1 MSEHVEIQNKQY
13 PVAQA
18 GEESIHWLDVCAA
31 LVRQRKIIIIIP
43 LVTTVLAFTA
53 SLLITPKYVS
63 TAVIMPP
70 QQQSS
75 SVSAMLGQLGGL
87 ASAAGS
93 IAGLKNPNDLYVGML
108 QSRTI
113 SDNLIERYKLQER
126 YNKDTLDET
135 REKLAKVRFVSNGKD
150 GLIGVSVEDKDP
162 KFAAELANAHV
173 TELAVLT
180 KGLAITEAARRRVFF
195 EKQLKAAKEEL
206 ANAEVAMR
214 KMQETTGMLQLEG
227 QVKGLIA
234 NEAQL
239 QGTIAAKSVQLQSM
253 RSFATANNPDYL
265 RLQEEMRGLQGQLE
279 KLQKGQTRAGDVM
292 IPSGKIPE
300 VGVEYIRTLR
310 DVKYYET
317 IFELLAKQYELA
329 KIDEAKDSSMIQQ
342 LDLAVPAQE
351 KIKPKPIPMTI
362 AGFSGGLILAILIAV
377 LRDGY
382 LTSRRNEKS
391 NTRWLKI
398 RDAWKNKS

>member
-1 MSEHVEIQNKQY
+1 MSEHVEIQKKQY
-13 PVAQA
+13 PVVQV
-18 GEESIHWLDVCAA
+18 EEDGIHFLDVCAM
-31 LVRQRKIIIIIP
+31 LVRQRKLIIIFP
-43 LVTTVLAFTA
+43 LVTGALALVA
-53 SLLITPKYVS
+53 SMLMTPKYVS

-113 SDNLIERYKLQER
+113 TDNLIQKFKLQER

-135 REKLAKVRFVSNGKD
+135 REKLAKVRGVSNGKD

-173 TELAVLT
+173 AELADLT
-180 KGLAITEAARRRVFF
+180 KGLAITEASRRRVFF
-195 EKQLKAAKEEL
+195 EKQLKSAKDEL

-214 KMQETTGMLQLEG
+214 TMQETTGMLQLEG

-239 QGTIAAKSVQLQSM
+239 QGTIAAKNVQLQSM
-253 RSFATANNPDYL
+253 RSFATANNPDYM
-265 RLQEEMRGLQGQLE
+265 RLQEELRGLQGQLG
-279 KLQKGQTRAGDVM
+279 KLQRGQGRAGDVM

-300 VGVEYIRTLR
+300 VGVEYVRTLR

-342 LDLAVPAQE
+342 LDIAVPAQE
-351 KIKPKPIPMTI
+351 RSKPKPVPMTVT
-362 AGFSGGLILAILIAV
+362 GFLGGAVLAILFAI

-382 LTSRRNEKS
+382 LSSRRNEKNNS
-391 NTRWLKI
+391 RWLKV
-398 RDAWKNKS
+398 RDAWKNKL

>member
-13 PVAQA
+13 SVVQVEDE
-18 GEESIHWLDVCAA
+18 GIHLLDVCAA
-31 LVRQRKIIIIIP
+31 LVRQRKIIFILP
-43 LVTTVLAFTA
+43 LVIGALALTA
-53 SLLITPKYVS
+53 SLLMKPKYVS

-75 SVSAMLGQLGGL
+75 SVTAMLGQLGGL
-87 ASAAGS
+87 AGAAGS

-113 SDNLIERYKLQER
+113 ADNLIEKFKLKE
-126 YNKDTLDET
+126 YFNEDTLDST
-135 REKLAKVRFVSNGKD
+135 REKLAKVRSLSNGKD
-150 GLIGVSVEDKDP
+150 GLIGISIEDTDP
-162 KFAAELANAHV
+162 KFAAELANAYV
-173 TELAVLT
+173 KELATLT
-180 KGLAITEAARRRVFF
+180 KNLAITEAARRRVFF
-195 EKQLKAAKEEL
+195 EKQLMAAKEDL

-214 KMQETTGMLQLEG
+214 KMQETTGMLQLEE
-227 QVKGLIA
+227 QVKGIIA

-239 QGTIAAKSVQLQSM
+239 QATIAAKTVQLQAM
-253 RSFATANNPDYL
+253 RSFATASNPEYM

-279 KLQKGQTRAGDVM
+279 KLQSGQSRSGDIM
-292 IPSGKIPE
+292 IPSGKLPA
-300 VGVEYIRTLR
+300 VGVEYVRTLR

-351 KIKPKPIPMTI
+351 KIKPKPVLFTL
-362 AGFSGGLILAILIAV
+362 AGLIGGGIFAIFIAI

-382 LTSRRNEKS
+382 ISSKRNNKNNSRW
-391 NTRWLKI
+391 TAVL
-398 RDAWKNKS
+398 DAWKNN

>member
-1 MSEHVEIQNKQY
+1 MSEQVEIQKKQI
-13 PVAQA
+13 PVA
-18 GEESIHWLDVCAA
+18 EEEGIHLLDVCAA
-31 LVRQRKIIIIIP
+31 LVRQRKIIIILP
-43 LVTTVLAFTA
+43 LVVGALAFTA
-53 SLLITPKYVS
+53 SMLMKPKYVS

-87 ASAAGS
+87 AGAAGS

-113 SDNLIERYKLQER
+113 ADNLIEKFKLKER
-126 YNKDTLDET
+126 FDKDTLDET
-135 REKLAKVRFVSNGKD
+135 REKLDKVRALSNGKD
-150 GLIGVSVEDKDP
+150 GLIGISVEDKDP
-162 KFAAELANAHV
+162 KFAADLANAYV
-173 TELAVLT
+173 TELAALT

-195 EKQLKAAKEEL
+195 EKQLKGAKDEL

-214 KMQETTGMLQLEG
+214 TMQETTGMLQLEG
-227 QVKGLIA
+227 QVKGIIA

-239 QGTIAAKSVQLQSM
+239 QGTIAAKNVQLQAM
-253 RSFATANNPDYL
+253 RSFATANNPDYM
-265 RLQEEMRGLQGQLE
+265 RLQEELRGLQGQLD
-279 KLQKGQTRAGDVM
+279 KLQKGQGRAGDVM

-300 VGVEYIRTLR
+300 VGVEYVRTLR

-342 LDLAVPAQE
+342 LDIAVPAQE
-351 KIKPKPIPMTI
+351 KSKPKPIPMTV
-362 AGFSGGLILAILIAV
+362 AGFLGGAVLAILFAI

-382 LTSRRNEKS
+382 LSSRRNEKS
-391 NTRWLKI
+391 NGRWLNLQ
-398 RDAWKNKS
+398 DAWNK